1 QGQPAQILVEAG
13 SNGYLN
19 GWIDFDGDG
28 LLDTVNVT
36 AIDGVPTVST
46 MNDILMV
53 TGVHTFT
60 IGVPDVPISSSVYS
74 RFRFTSYDTNGALS
88 YTGLAADGEVED
100 YVLMSLGNFVWHDN
114 GSGSGVRNDGALNGS
129 ESGIPGVELELYR
142 YDDLATPITTTT
154 SDASGYYNFT
164 GLTPYTYVVHIPAS
178 EFGSG
183 EPLYGLLSSTG
194 WGIPD
199 SDLDQ
204 DVDENG
210 VDNPIPAIGGIS
222 SLSVTLSL
230 GDEPTSEDGDG
241 NSNLT
246 VDFGF
251 YGGRIGDYVWLELVR
266 DGEQNGLFE
275 SPIPGVVV
283 DLYDST
289 TGAHL
294 ASDTTDGAGLY
305 LFDDL
310 PLNVTYTVQLSQVNF
325 VPGGPLYPY
334 TPTIFT
340 VGPPATPITD
350 SDGSPDAIFNGSGYA
365 VTTTL
370 TSVISEDLTLDFG
383 FHAEPELE
391 LVKTVAPG
399 IAARSMPFTYSI
411 RIENTGQVTFTAMRL
426 TDTLPSADFHY
437 IGSSGDPADPDTIA
451 EPLLVW
457 NDLGV
462 LPPGGSLTVSFAVTA
477 TPGITGTYWNT
488 ATVRV
493 ETTPGDVLTDT
504 DNVPVDIHDPALEI
518 SKEILSL
525 DRDGVAPDYVTFTI
539 AITNIGPSVIDVLPL
554 VDQYDPYYLSFH
566 DAAPYP
572 DSVNNS
578 AGSLVWNDLTI
589 PLGNLP
595 PGDTFHIVTV
605 FNIAHEINVT
615 TTNVVTTTNAVDL
628 YDNPVNEDEDDED
641 VPGVED
647 DDDVPTAIEVLYFR
661 AVGEEASVRLEW
673 ATAAELDLTG
683 FRLYR
688 ALTDDRGAAQPI
700 AYIAATGPGSEYSH
714 VDRDVTAGQVYW
726 YWLVEEVSAG
736 EPDTYGPAQGG
747 AGIDS
752 LPYHLYLPLVLSNAK
767 GLIQKELTCRG
778 EAPLH
783 PYWSSLWAGLLP
795 ESRCM

>member
-1 QGQPAQILVEAG
+1 
-13 SNGYLN
+13 
-19 GWIDFDGDG
+19 
-28 LLDTVNVT
+28 
-36 AIDGVPTVST
+36 
-46 MNDILMV
+46 
-53 TGVHTFT
+53 
-60 IGVPDVPISSSVYS
+60 
-74 RFRFTSYDTNGALS
+74 
-88 YTGLAADGEVED
+88 
-100 YVLMSLGNFVWHDN
+100 VLMSLGNFVWHDN
-114 GSGSGVRNDGALNGS
+114 GSGAGGARNDGALNGS

-142 YDDLATPITTTT
+142 YDDLMTPIAATTT
-154 SDASGYYNFT
+154 DAGGYYNFT

-178 EFGSG
+178 EFGGG

-222 SLSVTLSL
+222 SLSITLSL

-251 YGGRIGDYVWLELVR
+251 YGGRIGDYVWLELLR

-275 SPIPGVVV
+275 NSIPGVVV

-289 TGAHL
+289 TGAYL
-294 ASDTTDGAGLY
+294 TSDTTDGSGLY

-325 VPGGPLYPY
+325 APGGALYPY
-334 TPTIFT
+334 TPTLYLGGGSF
-340 VGPPATPITD
+340 VITD
-350 SDGSPDAIFNGSGYA
+350 SNATPDDFFGGFGYA

-370 TSVISEDLTLDFG
+370 TSVVSEDLTLDFG
-383 FHAEPELE
+383 FHAEPALE

-399 IAARSMPFTYSI
+399 AAARSMPFTYSI
-411 RIENTGQVTFTAMRL
+411 RIENTGYVTFTAMRL
-426 TDTLPSADFHY
+426 TDTLPSTDFHY
-437 IGSSGDPADPDTIA
+437 IGSSGDPADADTVA

-462 LPPGGSLTVSFAVTA
+462 LPPGDSVTVSFAVTA

-493 ETTPGDVLTDT
+493 ETAPGDVLTDT
-504 DNVPVDIHDPALEI
+504 DNVPVDIRDPAVLI
-518 SKEILSL
+518 NKEILGL

-539 AITNIGPSVIDVLPL
+539 AITNVGPSVIDVLPM

-572 DSVNNS
+572 DSVNDS
-578 AGSLVWNDLTI
+578 AGRLVWNDLTAS
-589 PLGNLP
+589 LGNLAT
-595 PGDTFHIVTV
+595 GDTFHIVTV
-605 FNIAHEINVT
+605 FDIAHEINVT
-615 TTNVVTTTNAVDL
+615 TTNVVTTTDAVDD
-628 YDNPVNEDEDDED
+628 YDNPVNDDDDEEEI
-641 VPGVED
+641 GGQED
-647 DDDVPTAIEVLYFR
+647 DDDVPTPIEVLYFR

-673 ATAAELDLTG
+673 ATAAELDLDG
-683 FRLYR
+683 FSVYR
-688 ALTDDRGAAQPI
+688 APSASFGDAQTI
-700 AYIAATGPGSEYSH
+700 AYIPAAGPGSEYSH

-736 EPDTYGPAQGG
+736 DPDTYGPEQGG

-752 LPYHLYLPLVLSNAK
+752 LPYRLYLPLVLSSAE
-767 GLIQKELTCRG
+767 GLIQKGLDEQSA
-778 EAPLH
+778 APS
-783 PYWSSLWAGLLP
+783 PYWADWLLGRWSSLWAGLLP
-795 ESRCM
+795 ESRRM